1 MAPLNQKLFSCLNQ
15 SLVKEA
21 LTLSPEILTK
31 LNLNENPGLFDM
43 DFIANLRS
51 LSLQRQIILG
61 VTVLGVLAAMT
72 FLVRGTMKEPM
83 SLLYSGLDPVRAGEV
98 INELEQIGVS
108 YDIRGE
114 AIFIPANV
122 RDKTRFALARDGLP
136 RQTVQGYELLDDVN
150 GFSVTSEMY
159 NAAYW
164 RAKEG
169 ELTRT
174 ILTTPGVDSARVHIG
189 ANLRSGFSRSQ
200 PTPTASVTLS
210 SARRLSNGQA
220 EAIQFL
226 VALAVSGLNP
236 EDVVV
241 IDPRHGILAGPNK
254 EIVEAP
260 SVVAETQ
267 AGVLEQK
274 IKRLLTARLG
284 DGNAEVSV
292 SVDVSRDRQTISDVR
307 FDPESR
313 VVRSRTTNDA
323 TETNQGGAGNLTVA
337 SNLPDGAGA
346 GGQSESTRKNS
357 GETIA
362 YELNEVR
369 TQTERLPGQ
378 IERVSIAV
386 LLNEQA
392 LGLDFAAPNI
402 AEQLEQTRADF
413 EALVRNA
420 AGLDSVR
427 GDTITI
433 ELMPFQE
440 LPEVEMTPAPGMMQ
454 RLIEQHLWSAV
465 QAIFLGV
472 IVLALGFGVMR
483 PIFANSGA
491 AARTKSG
498 DGAIGA
504 GGSVE
509 DDLFGAA
516 PSDPIDYLKDYT
528 RENQEQTAA
537 LLQDWLKE
545 DRKIAANE

>member
-1 MAPLNQKLFSCLNQ
+1 
-15 SLVKEA
+15 
-21 LTLSPEILTK
+21 
-31 LNLNENPGLFDM
+31 M

-51 LSLQRQIILG
+51 LSLQRQIFLG
-61 VTVLGVLAAMT
+61 LAVLGVLAAMT

-83 SLLYSGLDPVRAGEV
+83 SLLYAGLDPVRAGEV
-98 INELEQIGVS
+98 ITELDQRGINYE
-108 YDIRGE
+108 IRGE
-114 AIFIPANV
+114 AIFIQQSL
-122 RDKTRFALARDGLP
+122 RDKTRFSLARDGLP
-136 RQTVQGYELLDDVN
+136 RQSVQGYELLDNVN

-159 NAAYW
+159 NASYW

-189 ANLRSGFSRSQ
+189 ASLRSGFSRSQ
-200 PTPTASVTLS
+200 PSQTASVTLS
-210 SARRLSNGQA
+210 AARRISPGQA
-220 EAIQFL
+220 EAIQYL

-241 IDPRHGILAGPNK
+241 IDPSHGILAGPNK
-254 EIVEAP
+254 ETFEAP
-260 SVVAETQ
+260 SVIAETE
-267 AGVLEQK
+267 AGAIEQR
-274 IKRLLTARLG
+274 IRRLLTARLG

-292 SVDVSRDRQTISDVR
+292 NVDVSRERQTISDVR

-313 VVRSRTTNDA
+313 VVRSRSTNDA
-323 TETNQGGAGNLTVA
+323 SETSQGGAGNITVA
-337 SNLPDGAGA
+337 SNLPQGAGA
-346 GGQSESTRKNS
+346 GGGGESTRKNS

-362 YELNEVR
+362 YEVNEIR

-378 IERVSIAV
+378 IERVTVAV
-386 LLNEQA
+386 LLNQQA
-392 LGLDFAAPNI
+392 LGIDLAA
-402 AEQLEQTRADF
+402 ADAATQLEQTRADF
-413 EALVRNA
+413 EALISNA
-420 AGLDSVR
+420 AGLDEVR

-440 LPEVEMTPAPGMMQ
+440 IPEVELTPAPGMMQ
-454 RLIEQHLWSAV
+454 RLMEQHLWSAV

-483 PIFANSGA
+483 PMLAGGRSESAAAGGAGA
-491 AARTKSG
+491 AA
-498 DGAIGA
+498 GAVA
-504 GGSVE
+504 ADGSVE
-509 DDLFGAA
+509 DDLFGTA

-528 RENQEQTAA
+528 SENQEQTAA

>member
-1 MAPLNQKLFSCLNQ
+1 M
-15 SLVKEA
+15 
-21 LTLSPEILTK
+21 
-31 LNLNENPGLFDM
+31 G
-43 DFIANLRS
+43 FIDNLRA
-51 LSLQRQIILG
+51 LGLQRQIMLG
-61 VTVLGVLAAMT
+61 AAVLGVLAAMT
-72 FLVRGTMKEPM
+72 FLVRGTLQPSM

-98 INELEQIGVS
+98 INELESLDVS
-108 YDIRGE
+108 YEIRGE

-136 RQTVQGYELLDDVN
+136 RQSVQGYELLDSVN

-210 SARRLSNGQA
+210 SARRLNGVQA
-220 EAIQFL
+220 EAIQYL

-241 IDPRHGILAGPNK
+241 IDPRHGILAGPT
-254 EIVEAP
+254 VGDAEAP
-260 SVVAETQ
+260 GIVAEDQ
-267 AGVLEQK
+267 AAALEQK
-274 IKRLLTARLG
+274 IKRLLFARLG

-292 SVDVSRDRQTISDVR
+292 SMDVSRERTVISDVR

-313 VVRSRTTNDA
+313 VVRSRTTNDSN
-323 TETNQGGAGNLTVA
+323 ETNQGGGNLTVA
-337 SNLPDGAGA
+337 SNLPQGDAA
-346 GGQSESTRKNS
+346 GGQNESTSKS
-357 GETIA
+357 STESVA
-362 YELNEVR
+362 YELNETR

-386 LLNEQA
+386 LLNQDA
-392 LGLDFAAPNI
+392 LGIDLAAADAATQI
-402 AEQLEQTRADF
+402 EQVRQNF

-420 AGLDSVR
+420 AGLEADR
-427 GDTITI
+427 GDTLTV
-433 ELMPFQE
+433 ELMPFQA
-440 LPEVEMTPAPGMMQ
+440 LPEVELTPAPSMIERM
-454 RLIEQHLWSAV
+454 LEQHLWSAV
-465 QAIFLGV
+465 QAIFLGI

-483 PIFANSGA
+483 PVFAQGPA
-491 AARTKSG
+491 ASDDVDDTGDSAA
-498 DGAIGA
+498 DGAGVD
-504 GGSVE
+504 G
-509 DDLFGAA
+509 DLFEQA
-516 PSDPIDYLKDYT
+516 SDPIDYLKDYT
-528 RENQEQTAA
+528 SENQEQTAA